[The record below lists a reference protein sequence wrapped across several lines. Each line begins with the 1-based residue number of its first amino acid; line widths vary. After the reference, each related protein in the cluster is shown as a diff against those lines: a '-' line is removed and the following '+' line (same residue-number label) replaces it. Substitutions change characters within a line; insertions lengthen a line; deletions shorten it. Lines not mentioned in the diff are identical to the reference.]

1 MIAVAEGQN
10 NSSHNPA
17 VVDIGEVEVIA
28 PNFKRRLSG
37 VTSTIIQLVPVQRAL
52 GYKVA
57 ALGPGLAETIPH
69 IRFRDLFRLW
79 RRPRGRKNRVWHARR
94 NVEMLP
100 AIFMRD
106 VLRMPL
112 KIVFT
117 SASQR
122 RHSGWTKWLIS
133 KMDAVVATSGRT
145 ATYLNVPNTVV
156 MHGIDTQRF
165 SPATDKAAARTTL
178 GLDPTRKFVGCF
190 GRVRHQKG
198 TDLFVDTMIALL
210 PTRPDWIAIV
220 AGRATGPHVD
230 YEKGLIDKV
239 TRAGLA
245 DRILFVGEHTNIN
258 DWYRTLD
265 LFVAPQRWE
274 GFGLTPLEA
283 MATGVPVIATDVGA
297 FPELVITGEEETGT
311 VIMADIDAMTSAT
324 AKFMD
329 DDLRRQNASARALH
343 HAATNF
349 SIEGEVRRLGAVY
362 QALLLER

>member
-1 MIAVAEGQN
+1 MAEGQE
-10 NSSHNPA
+10 NSIHIPA
-17 VVDIGEVEVIA
+17 VVDISEVEVIA

-57 ALGPGLAETIPH
+57 ALGPGLPETIAH
-69 IRFRDLFRLW
+69 IRFRDLICLW
-79 RRPRGRKNRVWHARR
+79 RRPRSGKTRVWHARR

-106 VLRMPL
+106 ILRMPL

-122 RHSGWTKWLIS
+122 RHTGWTKWLVS
-133 KMDAVVATSGRT
+133 RMDAVVATSGRT
-145 ATYLNVPNTVV
+145 ATYLNVQNTVV
-156 MHGIDTQRF
+156 MHGIDTKRF
-165 SPATDKAAARTTL
+165 SPPQDKAAARAAL
-178 GLDPTRKFVGCF
+178 GLDPAQNIVGCF

-198 TDLFVDTMIALL
+198 TDLFVDTMLTLL
-210 PTRPDWIAIV
+210 PTRPDWTAII

-230 YEKGLIDKV
+230 YEKQLIEKIAK
-239 TRAGLA
+239 AGLA

-283 MATGVPVIATDVGA
+283 MATAVPVVATDVGA
-297 FPELVITGEEETGT
+297 FPELIITGEAETGT
-311 VIMADIDAMTSAT
+311 VITATLDAMVSAT
-324 AKFMD
+324 AAFMD
-329 DDLRRQNASARALH
+329 DDARREAASARALDH
-343 HAATNF
+343 VAANF
-349 SIEGEVRRLGAVY
+349 SIEGEVRRLGEVY
-362 QALLLER
+362 ESASRPPAIR

>member
-1 MIAVAEGQN
+1 MAEGQK
-10 NSSHNPA
+10 NSNHNPA

-57 ALGPGLAETIPH
+57 ALGPGLPDTIPH
-69 IRFRDLFRLW
+69 IRFRDILHLW
-79 RRPRGRKNRVWHARR
+79 RRPRGKEKRVWHARR

-100 AIFMRD
+100 AIIMRD
-106 VLRMPL
+106 LLRMPL

-122 RHSGWTKWLIS
+122 RHTGWTKWLIS

-156 MHGIDTQRF
+156 MHGIDTERF
-165 SPATDKAAARTTL
+165 CPAQDKAAARVAL
-178 GLDPTRKFVGCF
+178 GLDPARKYVGCF

-210 PTRPDWIAIV
+210 PSRPDWVAIV
-220 AGRATGPHVD
+220 AGRATGPHVN
-230 YEKGLIDKV
+230 YEKQLIEKAAK
-239 TRAGLA
+239 AGGA

-258 DWYRTLD
+258 EWYRALD

-283 MATGVPVIATDVGA
+283 MATAVPVVATDVGA
-297 FPELVITGEEETGT
+297 FPELVITGEEETGS
-311 VIMADIDAMTSAT
+311 VINANLDAMISAT
-324 AKFMD
+324 AEFMD
-329 DDLRRQNASARALH
+329 NDVRLQKASAHALH

-362 QALLLER
+362 DGVTQPKTR